1 MKRHFLFTQEKRIVS
16 IAAVFLCAVLSSL
29 SYALQESTGP
39 GGSNAQAVHALG
51 YEGLNVNI
59 GFISQDNLRVSH
71 EAFYE
76 KDLNGL
82 PTGPQHA
89 FVHDPLGF
97 GINATSHDTRMAG
110 IIVSNGGQNEPNQI
124 GVAPKADLH
133 NIRVVSGGS
142 ISTNNIQ
149 DALTELI
156 TVYNC
161 KVIVTGIALT
171 TEGDGQ
177 DAIWSK
183 IYDYYAQT
191 YDVIFANAAGNYS
204 SSYPAITHV
213 TVFGDGYNGITTAGF
228 INTGSTAV
236 YDKVGSLS
244 LSGQTVDGRNK
255 PDVGAPSPYQTVPS
269 DVNDFSWAAV
279 PGSTQGYTSYA
290 VPHTA
295 GVAALLLDYAD
306 DTAEPNDER
315 SEVIKAVM
323 VNSTFPNIIDKTGAP
338 TTGLTWQA
346 DRGYGRL
353 DALRAYETLSA
364 PRIAPGDPATTE
376 LKGWGYESIKKN
388 IVHTFEITGKKNQRL
403 VMTVTWHRKLN
414 ASYVEESTRFF
425 IDVEILALPGGSLV
439 ASQAAGPDNLIKID
453 TLLPDDGEYQI
464 VIKNAPQNTP
474 LRNYAVSFELLDP
487 LEADFNIDYVVND
500 LDFIDF
506 VSYWLNTGCVDPV
519 PCYLY
524 DLIDND
530 SIDLG
535 DFSIFTQQWMDYD
548 SRYYTP

>member
-1 MKRHFLFTQEKRIVS
+1 MVS
-16 IAAVFLCAVLSSL
+16 IIAVFLCAVLSSL
-29 SYALQESTGP
+29 SFALRESTGP

-51 YEGLNVNI
+51 YDGLNINI
-59 GFISQDNLRVSH
+59 GFISQDNLLVSH

-76 KDLNGL
+76 KDPSGL

-89 FVHDPLGF
+89 FVHDTLGF
-97 GINATSHDTRMAG
+97 GIDATSHDTRMAG

-142 ISTNNIQ
+142 INTTSIQ

-161 KVIVTGIALT
+161 KVIITGIALPI
-171 TEGDGQ
+171 DGNGQ
-177 DAIWSK
+177 SIWSR
-183 IYDYYAQT
+183 IHDYYAQT
-191 YDVIFANAAGNYS
+191 YDVIFAYAAGNNDDGVS
-204 SSYPAITHV
+204 TKVI
-213 TVFGDGYNGITTAGF
+213 VFGDAYNGITTAGLVTTPWTD
-228 INTGSTAV
+228 IYD
-236 YDKVGSLS
+236 YDKVGSVS
-244 LSGQTVDGRNK
+244 LPGPTTDGIGRNK
-255 PDVGAPSPYQTVPS
+255 PDVAAPSTMQTVPS
-269 DVNDFSWAAV
+269 DVNDFSWEAV
-279 PGSTQGYTSYA
+279 PGSIHGFTSYA

-306 DTAEPNDER
+306 ESGDTDREH

-323 VNSTFPNIIDKTGAP
+323 VNSTFPNIIDKTDAP
-338 TTGLTWQA
+338 TTGLNWHA

-364 PRIAPGDPATTE
+364 LRIVQGDPATTN
-376 LKGWGYESIKKN
+376 LKGWGFDSIKKN
-388 IVHTFEITGKKNQRL
+388 DTHAFKIMGKKNQRL
-403 VMTVTWHRKLN
+403 VTTVTWHRKLN
-414 ASYVEESTRFF
+414 ASYLEESPRFF
-425 IDVEILALPGGSLV
+425 VDVEILSMPGGSTV
-439 ASQAAGPDNLIKID
+439 TSQAADLDNLIKID

-464 VIKNAPQNTP
+464 VVKNAPQNNP
-474 LRNYAVSFELLDP
+474 LRNYAIAFELLNP
-487 LEADFNIDYVVND
+487 LEADFNIDYVVDIDDVTD
-500 LDFIDF
+500 LA
-506 VSYWLNTGCVDPV
+506 SYWLNTGCIDPV

-524 DLIDND
+524 DLSDND

-535 DFSIFTQQWMDYD
+535 DFSIFAQQWLDYD